1 MENEEFIPVLEMIG
15 ASDTGRI
22 RSLNED
28 SFGVDPAL
36 GLAVLADGM
45 GGHGNGDLASRTAV
59 EAVLEFARECAR
71 DNDFSFAVVAED
83 EEDESDDDTLD
94 DDTKDDATEIDEE
107 TAKAARSQA
116 ARRPTLHPVAVI
128 RGAVRRANQR
138 ILTLNYQRGKAPGRG
153 MGTTLV
159 GLWLPPGERQAV
171 VFHVGDSRLY
181 RLRAGE
187 FRQLTRDHSMYQA
200 WLDTGARGP
209 APARNVILRAVG
221 MGPDLNPDV
230 ALYDV
235 LRGDVFVLCSDGLS
249 GMVEDDVIAEIMT
262 GDISTTEIPA
272 ALVKRANESGG
283 RDNVTVIVARASVA
297 DNSVAK

>member
-1 MENEEFIPVLEMIG
+1 MEHEEFIPVLDMVG

-22 RSLNED
+22 RTLNED
-28 SFGVDPAL
+28 SFGIDPEL
-36 GLAVLADGM
+36 GMAVLADGM

-71 DNDFSFAVVAED
+71 DNDFSLSVGPED
-83 EEDESDDDTLD
+83 EDESDDDTLD
-94 DDTKDDATEIDEE
+94 DDTKDDATEMDGA
-107 TAKAARSQA
+107 TSAASNGA
-116 ARRPTLHPVAVI
+116 TRPTLHPVAVI

-138 ILTLNYQRGKAPGRG
+138 ILTLNHQRGKAPGRG

-159 GLWLPPGERQAV
+159 GLWLPPGERQAI

-181 RLRAGE
+181 RLRGGE

-200 WLDTGARGP
+200 WLEAGARGP

-235 LRGDVFVLCSDGLS
+235 TEGDAFLLCSDGLS
-249 GMVEDDVIAEIMT
+249 GMVDDAVVAEIMT
-262 GDISTTEIPA
+262 GGTPATELPA
-272 ALVKRANESGG
+272 ALIKRANENGG
-283 RDNVTVIVARASVA
+283 RDNVTVILARATARAPLV
-297 DNSVAK
+297 DVVG